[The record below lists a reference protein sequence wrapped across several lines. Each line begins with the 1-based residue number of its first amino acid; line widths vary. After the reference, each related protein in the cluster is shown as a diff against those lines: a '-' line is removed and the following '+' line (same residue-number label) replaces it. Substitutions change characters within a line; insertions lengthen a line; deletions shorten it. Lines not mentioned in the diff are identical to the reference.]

1 MNYSKTIFVQIME
14 FVPRTSVTRI
24 VNRYDGNAGTSRL
37 SCAEQFRA
45 VAFGRLTARE
55 SLRDLVTT
63 LAAHPSKR
71 YGLGFSH
78 PVQKSTLAD
87 TNETRDWRNW
97 ADVAAVLI
105 KQARKLYCD
114 IDLGLHINDAVY
126 ALDATTIDLCLSLFD
141 WAHFRRAKGAVK
153 LHTLLDLRGNIPAFI
168 HVSDGKMHE
177 VNVLDFLPTEAGAFY
192 VMDRGYLD
200 FARLYAVSQTGAFF
214 VIRAKHN
221 TRLRRVYSAAKDR
234 QAGVICDQTVTFTGY
249 AAKRDYPA
257 HLRRIRFKDPETGK
271 TLVFLTNNFV
281 LPALTI
287 TALYKNRWQVE
298 LFFKWIKQHLR
309 IKKFMGNSENA
320 VKTQI
325 WIAVSTYVLIAII
338 KKKLQIEPSLY
349 TLLQI
354 LSVSVFEKTQL
365 SSAFAAGAELENEH
379 EISKHLNLFEN

>member
-1 MNYSKTIFVQIME
+1 MNLGKTLFAQIME
-14 FVPRTSVTRI
+14 FVPWTI
-24 VNRYDGNAGTSRL
+24 VNRIVDRYAGNAGIKRL

-45 VAFGRLTARE
+45 MAFAQLTSRE

-63 LAAHPSKR
+63 LAAYPSKR
-71 YGLGFSH
+71 YGLGFRH
-78 PVQKSTLAD
+78 PVEKSTLAY
-87 TNETRDWRNW
+87 TNETRDWRIW

-114 IDLGLHINDAVY
+114 IDLGLDINDAVY
-126 ALDATTIDLCLSLFD
+126 ALDATTIDLWLGLFD
-141 WAHFRRAKGAVK
+141 WAHFRRAKGEVK
-153 LHTLLDLRGNIPAFI
+153 LHTLLDLRGKIPAFI

-200 FARLYAVSQTGAFF
+200 FARLYALSQTGPFF
-214 VIRAKHN
+214 VIRAKHK
-221 TRLRRVYSAAKDR
+221 TRLRRVYSAANDR

-249 AAKRDYPA
+249 AAKRHNPD
-257 HLRRIRFKDPETGK
+257 HIRRIRFKDPETGK

-287 TALYKNRWQVE
+287 AVLYKNRWQVE

-349 TLLQI
+349 TLLQK
-354 LSVSVFEKTQL
+354 LSVSIFEKTQL
-365 SSAFAAGAELENEH
+365 SSAFAASAEH
-379 EISKHLNLFEN
+379 EISRQLNLFEKTRHQ